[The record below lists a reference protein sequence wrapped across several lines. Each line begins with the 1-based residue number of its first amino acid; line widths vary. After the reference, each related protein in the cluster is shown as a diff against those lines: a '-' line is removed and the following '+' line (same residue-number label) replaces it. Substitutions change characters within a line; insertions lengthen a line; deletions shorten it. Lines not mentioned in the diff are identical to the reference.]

1 MQYVH
6 FCVVQVYFAVGL
18 YANVILI
25 PGLLTLIGQFKLM
38 LKQKKLLLFCF
49 NFKLF

>member
-25 PGLLTLIGQFKLM
+25 PGLLTLIGQFKLS
-38 LKQKKLLLFCF
+38 LIHISEPTRPY
-49 NFKLF
+49 